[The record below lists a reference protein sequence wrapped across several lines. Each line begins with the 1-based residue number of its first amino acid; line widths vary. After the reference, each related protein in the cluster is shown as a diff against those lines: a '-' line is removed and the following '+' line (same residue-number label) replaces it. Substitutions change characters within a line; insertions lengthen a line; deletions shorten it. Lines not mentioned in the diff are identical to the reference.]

1 MPGINIS
8 TAVRTGP
15 TSTTVRESSQAFF
28 VGKALRGPTD
38 VAVKVNNMEEFELNF
53 GGYVNGYYLHPTVQ
67 AFFEE
72 GGSQCYIARAINADA
87 VAATLLLK
95 NSTTTVITLT
105 AKGEGEWA
113 NDAGADEL
121 SAKVETGSATG
132 SKIVKIYKN
141 DVLIMSTGNCFTN
154 QEIVGKINAHP
165 VANLLCTATVTAA
178 TPLVALPTTA
188 TSFGTTGS
196 GTAGDDGTAPADSD
210 LIAALELFTDSLGTG
225 AVACPESQ
233 DINDELIAHANTL
246 HRIAILHADAG
257 LDPNVTGDY
266 EDIITITQGIQA
278 GENGEHVAFYHP
290 WIYVPTTTPGITRLI
305 PPDGYAA
312 GARARAH
319 NTTGQHQ
326 PGAGVLSA
334 AKFVTGVEYAVG
346 STVGDNLDS
355 ECVNAIRVIN
365 NTIRIYGARACS
377 LDTTNFRYITGQDV
391 LNYVVTQSLSE
402 LEDILFRPIDSRNE
416 MFVAIKQ
423 RLRSILEGLR
433 QIGAL
438 YEAFDTNGN
447 RIDYGYTVQCDSTIN
462 PVAQLADGTVTARVG
477 LRVTGIGDTIQV
489 DIVKSSLTASVV

>member
-67 AFFEE
+67 TFFEE

-87 VAATLLLK
+87 VTATLNLK

-105 AKGEGEWA
+105 AKGEGAWA
-113 NDAGADEL
+113 NEDGAEEL

-132 SKIVKIYKN
+132 TKIVKIYKN
-141 DVLIMSTGNCFTN
+141 GVLVMSTGNCSTN
-154 QEIVGKINAHP
+154 QQIVGRINAHP
-165 VANLLCTATVTAA
+165 VASLLCTATVTAE
-178 TPLVALPTTA
+178 TPLVALPTSA
-188 TSFGTTGS
+188 TFFGASGS
-196 GTAGDDGTAPADSD
+196 GTEGEDGTAPADAE

-225 AVACPESQ
+225 AVACPES
-233 DINDELIAHANTL
+233 DGINDELIAHANNL
-246 HRIAILHADAG
+246 HRVALLYADAG
-257 LDPNVTGDY
+257 LDPNVAGEYADL
-266 EDIITITQGIQA
+266 IAITQGIQS
-278 GENGEHVAFYHP
+278 GEHGEHVAFYHP
-290 WIYVPTTTPGITRLI
+290 WVYVPTTTSGVTRLI
-305 PPDGYAA
+305 PPVGYAA

-326 PGAGVLSA
+326 PGAGVISA
-334 AKFVTGVEYAVG
+334 AKFVTGVEYAIG
-346 STVGDNLDS
+346 STVGDNLDT

-365 NTIRIYGARACS
+365 NTIRIYGARSCS
-377 LDTTNFRYITGQDV
+377 LDTVNFRYITSQDV
-391 LNYVVTQSLSE
+391 LNYVVVESLNQ
-402 LEDILFRPIDSRNE
+402 LEDILFRPIDSRSE
-416 MFVAIKQ
+416 MFVSIKQ

-433 QIGAL
+433 LIGAL
-438 YEAFDTNGN
+438 YEAFDVNGN
-447 RIDYGYTVQCDSTIN
+447 RIDYGYSVQCDSTIN
-462 PVAQLADGTVTARVG
+462 PVAQLVDGTVTARVG
-477 LRVTGIGDTIQV
+477 LRVTGVGDTIQV